1 MCVLAFDLSS
11 GTERDERPLLRL
23 LSNRDEYFDRPT
35 LPAHWWTLPEMGS
48 RTWVFGGRDLR
59 AGGSWLALNRM
70 QRVAVLTNFRDPT
83 PETAA
88 PRSRGDLVEQWLHA
102 AAAKVPAEVLAH
114 RLAERAHDYAGFNL
128 LLFDLMVSQDQS
140 APRAWSI
147 SNRSAKTIRAVSPG
161 IHGLSNALLDSPWPK
176 SEVLKQVLRD
186 TLGSSDP
193 AFVTRAMGA
202 LQDRQEVA
210 DAFLPATGI
219 ALDRERRLSSV
230 FVCASKDAQPL
241 AYGTRA
247 STVLSVS
254 RVSATQSTQV
264 KWVELT
270 HDGGASASFGAA
282 ALANLRLE
290 RRFSFPLQ

>member
-11 GTERDERPLLRL
+11 GAERDERPLLRL

-83 PETAA
+83 PEMAA

-102 AAAKVPAEVLAH
+102 ATANVPADALAH
-114 RLAERAHDYAGFNL
+114 RLADRAHDYAGFNL

-147 SNRSAKTIRAVSPG
+147 SNRAAMTIHAVSPG

-176 SEVLKQVLRD
+176 SEALKQVLRD

-193 AFVTRAMGA
+193 AFVTRALRA

-230 FVCASKDAQPL
+230 FVCASKDAQPP

-270 HDGGASASFGAA
+270 QDGGASARFGAA

-290 RRFSFPLQ
+290 RRFSFPLK